1 MTSATIWN
9 RIRQQPFKPFR
20 LNSSDGKHYDILHP
34 EMIYVS
40 KNSVVVAIYDRG
52 EKPGESLPSRD
63 VYISP
68 LHVASAEDLP
78 APRRSKAS

>member
-40 KNSVVVAIYDRG
+40 KN
-52 EKPGESLPSRD
+52 
-63 VYISP
+63 
-68 LHVASAEDLP
+68 
-78 APRRSKAS
+78 